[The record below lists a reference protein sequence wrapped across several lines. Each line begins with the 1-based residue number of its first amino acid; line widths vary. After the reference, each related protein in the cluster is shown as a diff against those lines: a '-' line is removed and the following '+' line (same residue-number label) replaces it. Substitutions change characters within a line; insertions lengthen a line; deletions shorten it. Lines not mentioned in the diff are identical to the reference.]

1 MFSVQAETRGPSR
14 LWTDV
19 LESVAVTTEA
29 RGSLTSAAWLLSKL
43 LSVLNHSR
51 LQRRRPRAVPLL
63 SSAYRNDIKPPLNLL
78 FSDIPSMNVKNV
90 FLFWEERV
98 LVTKGQMLTVL
109 VYI

>member
-1 MFSVQAETRGPSR
+1 MFSVQVDTRGPSR

-51 LQRRRPRAVPLL
+51 VLVCSAGVPERFLFCHRRTETT
-63 SSAYRNDIKPPLNLL
+63 SNLL
-78 FSDIPSMNVKNV
+78 
-90 FLFWEERV
+90 
-98 LVTKGQMLTVL
+98 
-109 VYI
+109 